1 MKLKYE
7 DIKMNLRIVLCTDAF
22 KEIQKMSEA
31 KAIFLHFL
39 SLKKSAWYTKYHL
52 KELYGHYYLIELFT
66 DNKYLLDV
74 IKLTKFVIT

>member
-1 MKLKYE
+1 MP
-7 DIKMNLRIVLCTDAF
+7 LRKF
-22 KEIQKMSEA
+22 KKWR
-31 KAIFLHFL
+31 KPRAIFLHFL
-39 SLKKSAWYTKYHL
+39 SLKKAAWYTKAHL